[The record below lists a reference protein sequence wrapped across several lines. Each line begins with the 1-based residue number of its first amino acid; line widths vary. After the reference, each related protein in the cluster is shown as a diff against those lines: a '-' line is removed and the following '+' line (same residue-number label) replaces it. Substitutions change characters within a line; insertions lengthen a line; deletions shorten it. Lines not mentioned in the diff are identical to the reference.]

1 MNQPVVVVGGG
12 PVGLTAALCLARR
25 DIPVTVFE
33 AGPETV
39 ASDWRGSTIHPPT
52 MDILA
57 ALGLAQAV
65 LAAAVHV
72 ERVQYRDVELAT
84 VATFDYRALAG
95 LTRFPIRLQF
105 EQYKL
110 LRLLRRA
117 AAESPL
123 IQVRYGTGVTAV
135 RAGSGEVVLDADG
148 PRGVERIVTRWL
160 VGGDGSHSLVR
171 VQAGLGFAGT
181 TYHSPSVVAATD
193 VDLASLVEDLAP
205 VSYWTG
211 PTGRLSL
218 IRTPDVWRIALT
230 VPPSADGYG
239 DVDHPHPL
247 LIELL
252 GRLVDG
258 HASAIPLK
266 QHQAYL
272 SHQRVASAFRS
283 GRVLLAGDAAHITA
297 TTGGMGLN
305 SGIHDAWALAGA
317 LADAESGGDEAALD
331 GYATR
336 RRQIAERIVQPAT
349 TDNRTGADI
358 RSDAARRARLDDL
371 RATFADPV
379 RRAVFAR
386 RAAMLDAVDGGLVD
400 CASAGQGGS
409 R

>member
-25 DIPVTVFE
+25 NIPVTVFE
-33 AGPETV
+33 AGPETI
-39 ASDWRGSTIHPPT
+39 ATDWRGSTIHPPT
-52 MDILA
+52 MDILD
-57 ALGLAQAV
+57 ALGLAEAV
-65 LAAAVHV
+65 VAAAVPV

-110 LRLLRRA
+110 LGLLRRA

-123 IQVRYGTGVTAV
+123 IQVRYRTGVTAV
-135 RAGSGEVVLDADG
+135 RAGSGEVELDTDG
-148 PRGVERIVTRWL
+148 PSGGDRVVTRWL
-160 VGGDGSHSLVR
+160 VGADGSHSLVR
-171 VQAGLGFAGT
+171 VQAGLGFAGH
-181 TYHSPSVVAATD
+181 TYDSPSVVAATE
-193 VDLASLVEDLAP
+193 VDLASLIEDLAP

-247 LIELL
+247 LSELL

-258 HASAIPLK
+258 HASAIRLK

-317 LADAESGGDEAALD
+317 LADAVASDDSAVDRYAA
-331 GYATR
+331 R
-336 RRQIAERIVQPAT
+336 RRSIAERIVQPAT

-358 RSDAARRARLDDL
+358 TSAAARQARLDEL

-379 RRAVFAR
+379 RRAMFAR
-386 RAAMLDAVDGGLVD
+386 RAAMLDAVDGGPVEF
-400 CASAGQGGS
+400 ASSVQGAS